1 MKSKNYVG
9 LTGALLVI
17 TGGIMPMLR
26 IPILGNWNYWDL
38 DLSLAS
44 IIYLLAII
52 AIIAATGNK
61 EALLR
66 FCGWAIL
73 LVLIFTFIAV
83 YFKVNQY
90 FSFIPLK
97 KLAAVASRM
106 VQYRWTGWAMIALG
120 AIIILFSKKRI
131 KKEKFIDN

>member
-1 MKSKNYVG
+1 MKSKNYAG
-9 LTGALLVI
+9 LLGALLVI
-17 TGGIMPMLR
+17 SGGIMPMLR
-26 IPILGNWNYWDL
+26 VPILGNWNYWDL
-38 DLSLAS
+38 DLTLAS

-52 AIIAATGNK
+52 AIIAVTANK
-61 EALLR
+61 ERLLR

-73 LVLIFTFIAV
+73 LVLILTFTAV

-97 KLAAVASRM
+97 KLAAIASRM
-106 VQYRWTGWAMIALG
+106 VQYRWTGWVMIALG
-120 AIIILFSKKRI
+120 ALIIIIFKKRI